1 MTSDD
6 RLLFLPLGG
15 VGEIGLNC
23 YLYGQDGR
31 WMMVDCGIGF
41 ADDRLPGA
49 EILLPDLTFVRERR
63 EQLAGLVL
71 THAHEDH
78 LGAVPYLW
86 RDLECPVWCTE
97 FAAAV
102 LSRKFDDM
110 QREHPRTLR
119 VVRPGEKFEVGPFS
133 CRLLHVTHS
142 IPEANALAI
151 ETAHGRVLHTGDWK
165 LDREPLVGEATDV
178 PGIEAF
184 AADGVLAL
192 VGDSTNVLVAGTAG
206 SEAEVRDSLVG
217 LIREKPNRVAVTTF
231 ASNVARLETAAHAG
245 RDAGREIVVV
255 GRSMWRMI
263 EAARSCGYL
272 RDLPPLRDEI
282 EAQSLP
288 RDRVL
293 YLVTGSQG
301 EPRSAL
307 MRIASGQHPRVRLEP
322 GDTVIFSSKIIPGNE
337 RTLFN
342 LHNQL
347 VELGVEVITEED
359 HFVHVSGHPCRE
371 DMEQMYRWVRPRIA
385 VPVHGEARHLHAH
398 VRFARELGVPRAV
411 LLRNGQMLRIAPDEP
426 RVLEEVPV
434 GRLALEN
441 GTLVPEGDDLF
452 RARRRIMH
460 HGAIAVSLVLDGYG
474 SLLASP
480 AVANVG
486 AVEPG
491 RFDRFRE
498 RLEEALTRA
507 VEALEDEVV
516 IDDERVR
523 EAARVTVRQTLALS
537 RHKRPVIEVQV
548 TRLTPEALAALEE
561 DTVGVR

>member
-1 MTSDD
+1 VTTKD

-23 YLYGQDGR
+23 YLYGLEGQ
-31 WMMVDCGIGF
+31 WMMVDLGIGF

-49 EILLPDLTFVRERR
+49 EILLPDLSFVRDQRDR
-63 EQLAGLVL
+63 LAGLVL

-86 RDLECPVWCTE
+86 QDLECPVWCTG

-102 LSRKFDDM
+102 LERKFEQM
-110 QREHPRTLR
+110 QRRHPGALR
-119 VVRPGEKFEVGPFS
+119 VVAPGEAFEVGPFA

-151 ETAHGRVLHTGDWK
+151 ETVHGRILHTGDWK
-165 LDREPLVGEATDV
+165 LDRQPLVGEATDV
-178 PGIEAF
+178 QGIEAF
-184 AADGVLAL
+184 AAEGVLAL

-206 SEAEVRDSLVG
+206 SEAEVRDSLTELVRG
-217 LIREKPNRVAVTTF
+217 KPNRVAVTTF
-231 ASNVARLETAAHAG
+231 ASNVARLETAALAG
-245 RDAGREIVVV
+245 HDAGRKVVVV
-255 GRSMWRMI
+255 GRSMWRML

-272 RDLPPLRDEI
+272 RDLPPLWDEL
-282 EAQSLP
+282 EARSLP
-288 RDRVL
+288 RDQVL

-347 VELGVEVITEED
+347 VDLGVEVITEED

-371 DMEQMYRWVRPRIA
+371 EMAQMYRWARPRIA

-398 VRFARELGVPRAV
+398 VRFARELGVPETA
-411 LLRNGQMLRIAPDEP
+411 LLKNGRMLRLAPDGP
-426 RVLEEVPV
+426 RIEEEVPV

-441 GTLVPEGDDLF
+441 GTLVPEAADLF
-452 RARRRIMH
+452 RVRRRIMQ
-460 HGAIAVSLVLDGYG
+460 HGTIVVSLVLDAWG
-474 SLLASP
+474 SVLSP
-480 AVANVG
+480 PALVNVG
-486 AVEPG
+486 AVEPE
-491 RFDRFRE
+491 RFEKLRE
-498 RLEEALTRA
+498 RLEEALGRA

-516 IDDERVR
+516 TEDERVR
-523 EAARVTVRQTLALS
+523 EAVRVTLRQTLSLS
-537 RHKRPVIEVQV
+537 RHKRPVIEVQI
-548 TRLTPEALAALEE
+548 TRLTPESLAALEE

>member
-1 MTSDD
+1 MSDD
-6 RLLFLPLGG
+6 TRLLFLPLGG

-31 WMMVDCGIGF
+31 WMMVDLGIGF

-49 EILLPDLTFVRERR
+49 EILLPDLTFLREQRER
-63 EQLAGLVL
+63 LAGLVL

-86 RDLECPVWCTE
+86 PELGCPVWCTA

-102 LSRKFDDM
+102 LRRKFDDM
-110 QREHPRTLR
+110 QREHPGALR
-119 VVRPGEKFEVGPFS
+119 VVAPGERFEVGPFA

-151 ETAHGRVLHTGDWK
+151 ETAHGRILHTGDWK

-184 AADGVLAL
+184 AAEGVLAL

-206 SEAEVRDSLVG
+206 SEAEVRDSLTE
-217 LIREKPNRVAVTTF
+217 LIRGKPNRVAVTTF

-245 RDAGREIVVV
+245 SAAGREIVVV

-263 EAARSCGYL
+263 EAARHCGYL
-272 RDLPPLRDEI
+272 RDLPPLRDEL

-307 MRIASGQHPRVRLEP
+307 MRIAAGQHPRVRLEP

-347 VELGVEVITEED
+347 VDLGVEVITEED

-385 VPVHGEARHLHAH
+385 IPVHGEARHLHAH
-398 VRFARELGVPRAV
+398 VRFARELGVPETV
-411 LLRNGQMLRIAPDEP
+411 LLRNG
-426 RVLEEVPV
+426 
-434 GRLALEN
+434 
-441 GTLVPEGDDLF
+441 
-452 RARRRIMH
+452 
-460 HGAIAVSLVLDGYG
+460 
-474 SLLASP
+474 
-480 AVANVG
+480 
-486 AVEPG
+486 
-491 RFDRFRE
+491 
-498 RLEEALTRA
+498 
-507 VEALEDEVV
+507 
-516 IDDERVR
+516 
-523 EAARVTVRQTLALS
+523 
-537 RHKRPVIEVQV
+537 
-548 TRLTPEALAALEE
+548 
-561 DTVGVR
+561 

>member
-1 MTSDD
+1 VSEDGKLM
-6 RLLFLPLGG
+6 FLPLGG

-49 EILLPDLTFVRERR
+49 EILLPDLSFVREQRDR
-63 EQLAGLVL
+63 LAGLVL

-86 RDLECPVWCTE
+86 QELGCPVWCTA

-102 LSRKFDDM
+102 LRRKFDDM
-110 QREHPRTLR
+110 QREHPRPLHL
-119 VVRPGEKFEVGPFS
+119 VAPGELFEVGPFS

-151 ETAHGRVLHTGDWK
+151 DTAHGRLLHTGDWK
-165 LDREPLVGEATDV
+165 LDREPLIGEATDV
-178 PGIEAF
+178 PGIEEF
-184 AADGVLAL
+184 AAGGVLAL
-192 VGDSTNVLVAGTAG
+192 IGDSTNVLVAGTAG
-206 SEAEVRDSLVG
+206 SEAEVRDSLTE
-217 LIREKPNRVAVTTF
+217 LIRTKPHRVAVTTF

-263 EAARSCGYL
+263 EAARNCGYL

-282 EAQSLP
+282 EAASLP

-307 MRIASGQHPRVRLEP
+307 MRIATGQHARVRLEP

-347 VELGVEVITEED
+347 VDLGVEVITEED

-371 DMEQMYRWVRPRIA
+371 DMEQMYRWVRPEIA

-398 VRFARELGVPRAV
+398 ERFARELGVPRTV
-411 LLRNGQMLRIAPDEP
+411 LLKNGHLLRIAPDGP
-426 RVLEEVPV
+426 RVEGEVPT

-441 GTLVPEGDDLF
+441 GRLVPEASDLF
-452 RARRRIMH
+452 RARRRIMQ
-460 HGAIAVSLVLDGYG
+460 HGVIGVGLVLDNYG
-474 SLLASP
+474 SVMAP
-480 AVANVG
+480 PTVANVG
-486 AVEPG
+486 AVEPE
-491 RFDRFRE
+491 RFERLRE
-498 RLEEALTRA
+498 RLEDALTRA
-507 VEALEDEVV
+507 VEALEDDVV
-516 IDDERVR
+516 TNDERVR

-537 RHKRPVIEVQV
+537 RHKRPVIEVLV
-548 TRLTPEALAALEE
+548 TRLTPESLAAFED

>member
-1 MTSDD
+1 MTDEKK
-6 RLLFLPLGG
+6 LVFLPLGG

-31 WMMVDCGIGF
+31 WMMVDLGIGF

-49 EILLPDLTFVRERR
+49 EILLPDLSFIRERR
-63 EQLAGLVL
+63 DRLAGLVL

-86 RDLECPVWCTE
+86 QELGCPVWCTG

-102 LSRKFDDM
+102 LRRKFDDM
-110 QREHPRTLR
+110 QREHPRPLH
-119 VVRPGEKFEVGPFS
+119 VVKPGEPFEVGPFS

-151 ETAHGRVLHTGDWK
+151 ESAHGRLLHTGDWK
-165 LDREPLVGEATDV
+165 LDREPLIGEATDV
-178 PGIEAF
+178 PGIEEF
-184 AADGVLAL
+184 AAEGVLAL

-206 SEAEVRDSLVG
+206 SEAEVRDSLTE
-217 LIREKPNRVAVTTF
+217 LIRTKPHRVAVTTF

-245 RDAGREIVVV
+245 RDAGREVVVV

-263 EAARSCGYL
+263 EAARNCGYL
-272 RDLPPLRDEI
+272 RDLPPLRDEL
-282 EAQSLP
+282 EARALP

-307 MRIASGQHPRVRLEP
+307 MRIATGQHARVRLEP

-347 VELGVEVITEED
+347 VNLGVEVITEED

-398 VRFARELGVPRAV
+398 ERFARELGVPETV
-411 LLRNGQMLRIAPDEP
+411 LLKNGHLLCIAPDGP
-426 RVLEEVPV
+426 RVVDEVPV

-441 GTLVPEGDDLF
+441 GNLVPEASDLF
-452 RARRRIMH
+452 RARRRIMQ
-460 HGAIAVSLVLDGYG
+460 HGAISVGLVLDAYG
-474 SLLASP
+474 SVMAPP

-486 AVEPG
+486 AIEPE
-491 RFDRFRE
+491 RFERLQE

-507 VEALEDEVV
+507 IEALEDEVV
-516 IDDERVR
+516 MNDERVR
-523 EAARVTVRQTLALS
+523 EAARVTVRQTLGLS

-548 TRLTPEALAALEE
+548 TRLTPESLAAFE
-561 DTVGVR
+561 DDSVGVR